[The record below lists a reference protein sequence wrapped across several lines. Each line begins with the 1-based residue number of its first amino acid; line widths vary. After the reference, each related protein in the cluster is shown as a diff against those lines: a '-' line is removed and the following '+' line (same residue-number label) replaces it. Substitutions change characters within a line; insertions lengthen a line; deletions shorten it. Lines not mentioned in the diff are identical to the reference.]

1 MKNNFESKFI
11 QNLIYSNYGLRV
23 KAEQI
28 EGELDDNFKLNYD
41 GKSYF
46 FKVYPANSDLE
57 FVTFQSNLLSNL
69 KTFEKIILF
78 LATAGFIIHLVLI
91 LLNNKGYV
99 DLSFFQGSLFVNPI
113 SAIYTPFSFIL
124 IYEAFLLIYYLPRSF
139 TTSIAKQFEIMSL
152 ILIRKIFKDIPD
164 VDLSDNWILNE
175 NNLQLIY
182 DLTGVLIVFYLIYM
196 FKKLKEN
203 LPKLP
208 VHQNLERFLGYKR
221 LISLLLIPTLII
233 LCVFSF
239 IEWYGAVFIGGENSP
254 NIDYLFFVEFFGIL
268 ILVDVFILLISF
280 QYTERYSQLVRNTGF
295 IISTILLRLSF
306 NAVGLT
312 SIILLISGIVFGL
325 IILYIYNKMERTSLV
340 T

>member
-1 MKNNFESKFI
+1 MTEKINIVFGKVFSDRN
-11 QNLIYSNYGLRV
+11 LRV
-23 KAEQI
+23 
-28 EGELDDNFKLNYD
+28 
-41 GKSYF
+41 
-46 FKVYPANSDLE
+46 
-57 FVTFQSNLLSNL
+57 
-69 KTFEKIILF
+69 FEKLILF
-78 LATAGFIIHLVLI
+78 LATSGFIIHLLLI

-99 DLSFFQGSLFVNPI
+99 DLSFFNDSLFVNPI

-152 ILIRKIFKDIPD
+152 ILIRKIFKDIPE
-164 VDLSDNWILNE
+164 VNLSDNWILNE

-182 DLTGVLIVFYLIYM
+182 DLAGVLIVFYLIYL
-196 FKKLKEN
+196 FKKLKDN
-203 LPKLP
+203 LPQLP
-208 VHQNLERFLGYKR
+208 VHTNLERFLGYKK
-221 LISLLLIPTLII
+221 LISLLLIPTLIL
-233 LCVFSF
+233 LCIFSF
-239 IEWYGAVFIGGENSP
+239 LDWYGAVFIGGENSP

-312 SIILLISGIVFGL
+312 SITLLISGIIFGL

>member
-1 MKNNFESKFI
+1 MTEKISIVF
-11 QNLIYSNYGLRV
+11 
-23 KAEQI
+23 
-28 EGELDDNFKLNYD
+28 
-41 GKSYF
+41 GKIF
-46 FKVYPANSDLE
+46 SD
-57 FVTFQSNLLSNL
+57 SNL
-69 KTFEKIILF
+69 KVFEKLILF

-91 LLNNKGYV
+91 LLNNSGYI
-99 DLSFFQGSLFVNPI
+99 DLSFFNDSLFVNPI

-164 VDLSDNWILNE
+164 VNLSDNWILNE

-182 DLTGVLIVFYLIYM
+182 DLTGVLVVFYLIYL

-203 LPKLP
+203 LPQLP
-208 VHQNLERFLGYKR
+208 VHTNLERFLGYKK
-221 LISLLLIPTLII
+221 LISLLLIPTLIL
-233 LCVFSF
+233 LCIFSF
-239 IEWYGAVFIGGENSP
+239 LDWYGAVFIGGENSP

-312 SIILLISGIVFGL
+312 SILLLISGIIFGL

>member
-1 MKNNFESKFI
+1 MTEKINIVFGKVFSDRN
-11 QNLIYSNYGLRV
+11 LRV
-23 KAEQI
+23 
-28 EGELDDNFKLNYD
+28 
-41 GKSYF
+41 
-46 FKVYPANSDLE
+46 
-57 FVTFQSNLLSNL
+57 
-69 KTFEKIILF
+69 FEKLILF
-78 LATAGFIIHLVLI
+78 LATSGFIIHLLLI

-99 DLSFFQGSLFVNPI
+99 DLSFFNDSLFVNPI

-152 ILIRKIFKDIPD
+152 ILIRKIFKDIPE
-164 VDLSDNWILNE
+164 VNLSDNWILNE

-182 DLTGVLIVFYLIYM
+182 DLTGVLIVFYLIYL
-196 FKKLKEN
+196 FKKLKDN
-203 LPKLP
+203 LPQLP
-208 VHQNLERFLGYKR
+208 VHTNLERFLGYKK
-221 LISLLLIPTLII
+221 LISLLLIPTLIL
-233 LCVFSF
+233 LCIFSF
-239 IEWYGAVFIGGENSP
+239 LDWYGAVYIGGENSP

-312 SIILLISGIVFGL
+312 SIILLISGIIFGL

>member
-1 MKNNFESKFI
+1 MTEKINSVFE
-11 QNLIYSNYGLRV
+11 
-23 KAEQI
+23 
-28 EGELDDNFKLNYD
+28 
-41 GKSYF
+41 
-46 FKVYPANSDLE
+46 KVFSD
-57 FVTFQSNLLSNL
+57 SNL

-78 LATAGFIIHLVLI
+78 LATAGFIVHLALI

-182 DLTGVLIVFYLIYM
+182 DLSGVLIVFYLIYM

-340 T
+340 A

>member
-1 MKNNFESKFI
+1 MTEKINIVF
-11 QNLIYSNYGLRV
+11 
-23 KAEQI
+23 
-28 EGELDDNFKLNYD
+28 
-41 GKSYF
+41 GKVF
-46 FKVYPANSDLE
+46 SD
-57 FVTFQSNLLSNL
+57 SNL
-69 KTFEKIILF
+69 KVFEKLILF
-78 LATAGFIIHLVLI
+78 LATSGFIIHLLLI

-99 DLSFFQGSLFVNPI
+99 DLSFFNDSLFVNPI

-152 ILIRKIFKDIPD
+152 ILIRKIFKDIPE
-164 VDLSDNWILNE
+164 VNLSDNWILNE

-182 DLTGVLIVFYLIYM
+182 DLTGVLIVFYLIYL
-196 FKKLKEN
+196 FKKLKDN
-203 LPKLP
+203 LPQLP
-208 VHQNLERFLGYKR
+208 VHTNLERFLGYKK
-221 LISLLLIPTLII
+221 LISLLLIPTLIL
-233 LCVFSF
+233 LCIFSF
-239 IEWYGAVFIGGENSP
+239 LDWYGAVFIGGENSP

-312 SIILLISGIVFGL
+312 SIILLISGIIFGL